1 MKCER
6 CQQNEATFFYEE
18 NVNGTK
24 RSLRLCAA
32 CAAKM
37 QAESPAPAFG
47 GFGSHLLDG
56 LFGLSAA
63 PVAEPRKTCPGCN
76 ATWSAL
82 AKAGK
87 AFCPQCYTAFADE
100 LEPSLRSLYGNH
112 VRHTGRAPAGQ
123 RAAQERRDTLASL
136 KKQLAEAIAAEK
148 YEDAAQLRDQ
158 IRALEKE

>member
-18 NVNGTK
+18 TINGNK
-24 RSLRLCAA
+24 RALRLCAE

-37 QAESPAPAFG
+37 QAEAPAPVFG
-47 GFGSHLLDG
+47 GLGSHLLDG

-63 PVAEPRKTCPGCN
+63 PTAEPRKTCPGCH
-76 ATWSAL
+76 AAWGDL

-87 AFCPQCYTAFADE
+87 AFCPQCYATFARE

-112 VRHTGRAPAGQ
+112 VHHTGRAPAGR
-123 RAAQERRDTLASL
+123 RAEQERRDTLASL
-136 KKQLAEAIAAEK
+136 KKQLAEAIAAEQ
-148 YEDAAQLRDQ
+148 YENAAQLRDR
-158 IRALEKE
+158 IRALENE